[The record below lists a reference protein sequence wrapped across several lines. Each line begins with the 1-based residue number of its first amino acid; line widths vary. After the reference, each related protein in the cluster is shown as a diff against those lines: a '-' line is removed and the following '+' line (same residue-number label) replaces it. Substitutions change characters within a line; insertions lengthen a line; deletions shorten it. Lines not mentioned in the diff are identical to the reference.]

1 MNDPQMID
9 EYLGASG
16 STRVSRK
23 DLELLGRYA
32 SKNGAA
38 YCQHGCSLCEGA
50 CPAGVEISEVLRN
63 RMYAVDYRDS
73 ALAREDY
80 AKLPRGASACLSCD
94 RSPCAG
100 ACPNGINI
108 AARTREAVRSLA

>member
-1 MNDPQMID
+1 MSRIRARPARPNTPPKISATAP
-9 EYLGASG
+9 GSG
-16 STRVSRK
+16 
-23 DLELLGRYA
+23 
-32 SKNGAA
+32 
-38 YCQHGCSLCEGA
+38 
-50 CPAGVEISEVLRN
+50 AGVNWSSSVLISEVLRN